1 VTTFS
6 EKQGAP
12 AEPGPLQVDALSVE
26 NLSKSFAGNTAL
38 DRLTLRIAPGE
49 IHVLVGQNGSG
60 KSTLIKLLSGYHRPD
75 PGGTVLVAG
84 QELQLGAPEHS
95 YRAGCRFVHQD
106 LGLVATS
113 SILDNLSYSG
123 GFPTRWGT
131 VRWGSARAEAVK
143 LLDNV
148 GLNLDPRR
156 NVATLSASE
165 RTEVAVAR
173 ALRPDSAHPP
183 RLLVLDEPTATM
195 PVDEVEHLLATV
207 RTVAASGVAVLL
219 VTHHLD
225 EVFGIANRVSVLRD
239 GRLVATSDI
248 RAVDH
253 RGLVRQLVGSE
264 VEDVSRDH
272 DAPAG
277 TEEAALVVEDL
288 ASGPLLGVSFA
299 VSPGEVV
306 GIAGLTGSGRETML
320 GAIFGA
326 QPRQSGRVVLNGATI
341 PAQRPDVAMKAG
353 IGFMPGDRKVHGG
366 IMPLTAREN
375 LTLTDLRPFWG
386 GGRLRKSA
394 EMAETRKWF
403 RDLDIRPADGYNKI
417 LATFSGGNQQKVLFA
432 KWLRK
437 GLRVFLLDEPTQGVD
452 VGSKAD
458 LHRLILAEAER
469 GMAVVIS
476 STDIDELTALCNRIL
491 VLRNGRIQEQLIGD
505 QVDASTIT
513 HSILV
518 DQDQEEES
526 A

>member
-1 VTTFS
+1 VSTVGDQ
-6 EKQGAP
+6 QGAL
-12 AEPGPLQVDALSVE
+12 AEPGPLQVDALSVVD
-26 NLSKSFAGNTAL
+26 LSKSFAGNKAL
-38 DRLTLRIAPGE
+38 DRLTLQIAPGE
-49 IHVLVGQNGSG
+49 VHVLVGQNGSG

-84 QELQLGAPEHS
+84 QELQLGAPEQS

-113 SILDNLSYSG
+113 SILDNLSYG
-123 GFPTRWGT
+123 GGYPTSWGT
-131 VRWGSARAEAVK
+131 IRWGSARAEAVK

-148 GLNLDPRR
+148 GLDLDPGRA
-156 NVATLSASE
+156 VSTLTASE

-173 ALRPDSAHPP
+173 ALRPDAAHPP
-183 RLLVLDEPTATM
+183 VLLVLDEPTATM

-207 RTVAASGVAVLL
+207 RTVAASGVGVLL

-225 EVFGIANRVSVLRD
+225 EVFGIADRVSVLRD

-248 RAVDH
+248 REVDH
-253 RGLVRQLVGSE
+253 RGLVHQLVGGE

-272 DAPAG
+272 DASVG
-277 TEEAALVVEDL
+277 TDRAALVVEDL
-288 ASGPLLGVSFA
+288 ASGPLLGVSFS

-306 GIAGLTGSGRETML
+306 GIAGLNGSGRETML

-326 QPRQSGRVVLNGATI
+326 QPRQRGSVVLNGAEI
-341 PAQRPDVAMKAG
+341 PAQRPDVAVKAG
-353 IGFMPGDRKVHGG
+353 IGFLPGDRKIHGG

-386 GGRLRKSA
+386 GGRLRKSG

-403 RDLDIRPADGYNKI
+403 RDLDIRPSDGFNAI

-432 KWLRK
+432 KWLRT

-458 LHRLILAEAER
+458 LHRLILQEAGR

-491 VLRNGRIQEQLIGD
+491 ILRNGRIQEQLAGD
-505 QVDASTIT
+505 QVETSIIT

>member
-1 VTTFS
+1 MSTFT
-6 EKQGAP
+6 ERQGAP
-12 AEPGPLQVDALSVE
+12 AEPGPLPVDALTVE
-26 NLSKSFAGNTAL
+26 NLSKSFAGNKAL

-75 PGGTVLVAG
+75 PGGQVLVAG
-84 QELQLGAPEHS
+84 HELHLGAPEQS

-106 LGLVATS
+106 LGLVVTA
-113 SILDNLSYSG
+113 SILDNLSYSA
-123 GFPTRWGT
+123 GFPTRGGT
-131 VRWGSARAEAVK
+131 IRWSAARAEAGR

-148 GLNLDPRR
+148 GLDLDPRR
-156 NVATLSASE
+156 AVSTLTASE

-173 ALRPDSAHPP
+173 ALRPDAAHPP

-225 EVFGIANRVSVLRD
+225 EVFAIANRVTVLRD

-248 RAVDH
+248 REVDY
-253 RGLVRQLVGSE
+253 RGLVTQLVGGE
-264 VEDVSRDH
+264 VEDVSRDR
-272 DAPAG
+272 DSEVGA
-277 TEEAALVVEDL
+277 ERAALVVDDL
-288 ASGPLLGVSFA
+288 ASGPLHGVSFS
-299 VSPGEVV
+299 VSPGEVI

-326 QPRQSGRVVLNGATI
+326 QPRQRGRVVLNASEI
-341 PAQRPDVAMKAG
+341 PAQRPDVAMGAG
-353 IGFMPGDRKVHGG
+353 IGFLPGDRKVHGG
-366 IMPLTAREN
+366 IMPLSAKEN
-375 LTLTDLRPFWG
+375 LTLTDLRPFWT
-386 GGRLRKSA
+386 GGRLRKSR
-394 EMAETRKWF
+394 ELAETRKWF
-403 RDLDIRPADGYNKI
+403 RDLDIRPADGFTAI

-452 VGSKAD
+452 VGAKAD
-458 LHRLILAEAER
+458 LHRLILQEAER

-491 VLRNGRIQEQLIGD
+491 VLRNGRIREQLVGD
-505 QVDASTIT
+505 RVEAGIIT

-518 DQDQEEES
+518 DQAQEEEPT
-526 A
+526 